1 MSVVTAD
8 VIVIG
13 LGAMGG
19 AAFRSLASRGLRVVG
34 IEQHSVPHALGSS
47 HGETRIIRK
56 AYFEHPDYVPLLR
69 RSYELWGDL
78 ETAIGQQLYHETGL
92 LLIGPPD
99 GEAIPGARLAAERH
113 GIAIEPLSAAD
124 LRRRFPWITPRE
136 GDECLFEPEAGF
148 LEVERCV
155 EAQVRDGERR
165 QGTAACGE
173 RVVEWSAEGRVARVV
188 TDRGRYE
195 AGALVIAGGPWA
207 SRLLHE
213 MHVPLEVVRKPVVWF
228 RSRPGAVA
236 PTCGFFVE
244 QEGRAFYGVP
254 SLERGMT
261 KLAEHTGGNV
271 VEDADRVDRLLRSE
285 DVGPLQTFAE
295 TTLRDIDS
303 TPVRSAVC
311 LYTLTPDRHFVIDQH
326 PGHAN
331 VAVACGFS
339 GHGFKFAPVVGEAL
353 ADLAVRGESALP
365 IGFLQNRSWT

>member
-69 RSYELWGDL
+69 RSYGLWAGL
-78 ETAIGQQLYHETGL
+78 ESAIGERLYHETGL

-99 GEAIPGARLAAERH
+99 GEAIPGARLAAELH
-113 GIAIEPLSAAD
+113 GIAIENLSPSD
-124 LRRRFPWITPRE
+124 LRQRFSWMTARE
-136 GDECLFEPEAGF
+136 GAECVFEPEAGF

-155 EAQVRDGERR
+155 EAQVREGERLG
-165 QGTAACGE
+165 GTAVCGE
-173 RVVEWSAEGRVARVV
+173 RVPEWSAEGGVTRVV
-188 TDRGRYE
+188 TDRARYE

-213 MHVPLEVVRKPVVWF
+213 MRIPLEVVRKPLVWV
-228 RSRPGAVA
+228 RSRSGAVA

-254 SLERGMT
+254 SLEAGMT
-261 KLAEHTGGNV
+261 KMAEHTGGDV
-271 VEDADRVDRLLRSE
+271 VADADHVDRVLRSD
-285 DVGPLQTFAE
+285 DVEALRTFAG
-295 TTLRDIDS
+295 TALRDID
-303 TPVRSAVC
+303 PAPIRSAVC

-326 PGHAN
+326 PEHAN

-353 ADLAVRGESALP
+353 ADLAMSGKTGLP
-365 IGFLQNRSWT
+365 VGFLRNRSWN